1 MRFINIALLCL
12 SSTQHASSFVVS
24 QTNRVF
30 TNSISIN
37 SQQQYSSNVINH
49 SSLASTT
56 NNNVENENINNIN
69 GIDKVI
75 HDIQKLC
82 LSMVTISF
90 ITLSVTTSPLP
101 AFAAS
106 AGGADSVENA
116 KITTGGA
123 STLQSGRTIAI
134 TRGVNLSGSD
144 FSNRNLKG
152 VAFQQSV
159 VRNANFK
166 NSNLYGSSFFDAT
179 LDGSDFE
186 NADMTLSNLEMA
198 QLTKANL
205 KNAVLREMY
214 VGGSTI
220 FDGVGDIEGSDWT
233 DTYLPKYQKKLL
245 CELPS
250 AKGTNTKTGVDTRE
264 SLMCP

>member
-1 MRFINIALLCL
+1 
-12 SSTQHASSFVVS
+12 
-24 QTNRVF
+24 
-30 TNSISIN
+30 
-37 SQQQYSSNVINH
+37 
-49 SSLASTT
+49 
-56 NNNVENENINNIN
+56 
-69 GIDKVI
+69 
-75 HDIQKLC
+75 
-82 LSMVTISF
+82 MVTISF
-90 ITLSVTTSPLP
+90 ITLSVTTSALP

-186 NADMTLSNLEMA
+186 NAVS
-198 QLTKANL
+198 
-205 KNAVLREMY
+205 
-214 VGGSTI
+214 
-220 FDGVGDIEGSDWT
+220 
-233 DTYLPKYQKKLL
+233 KKRY
-245 CELPS
+245 C
-250 AKGTNTKTGVDTRE
+250 VF
-264 SLMCP
+264 